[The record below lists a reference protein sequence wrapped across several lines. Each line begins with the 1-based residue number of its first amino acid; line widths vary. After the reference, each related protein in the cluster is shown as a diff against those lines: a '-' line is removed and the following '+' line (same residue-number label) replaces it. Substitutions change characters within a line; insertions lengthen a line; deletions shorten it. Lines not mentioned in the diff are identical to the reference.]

1 LARQHPMIKKLRY
14 CFLLV
19 LLLHL
24 LFFLGFTVVLVDADE
39 NKPPEQ
45 DEESK
50 AQRVLP
56 SYVYQ
61 EQPPPAQQNTLE
73 TKPSL
78 LKPVTADSAKNGI
91 LKPKAAI
98 PKPPAAQSPP
108 TMIGRPSK
116 SESGAPH
123 SDPANLVAD
132 KPTDKPLIKLLS
144 RATGAKLFYPKSA
157 QDFHIT
163 GMVRIQ
169 FYITPQGYVSQ
180 VVLLQSSGSSMLDD
194 AGIYAISNI
203 SPVKGVDVYLKK
215 PRTLSVGI
223 IFG

>member
-1 LARQHPMIKKLRY
+1 MIKKLRY

-24 LFFLGFTVVLVDADE
+24 LLFLSFTVVLIEQDQ
-39 NKPPEQ
+39 NTPPEQ

-50 AQRVLP
+50 AQKVLP

-61 EQPPPAQQNTLE
+61 EQPPPAPQNSPAE
-73 TKPSL
+73 KPSL
-78 LKPVTADSAKNGI
+78 LNPTTDNTAKNGI
-91 LKPKAAI
+91 LKPKAAP
-98 PKPPAAQSPP
+98 PKQPAAAATPT
-108 TMIGRPSK
+108 TMIGKPSK
-116 SESGAPH
+116 TQSGAPH
-123 SDPANLVAD
+123 SDPANLIAD

-163 GMVRIQ
+163 GIVRIQ
-169 FYITPQGYVSQ
+169 FYITPEGVVSQ
-180 VVLLQSSGSSMLDD
+180 IVLLQSSGSSQLDE
-194 AGIYAISNI
+194 AGLYAISNI

-215 PRTLSVGI
+215 PRTLTVGI

>member
-1 LARQHPMIKKLRY
+1 MIKKLRY

-24 LFFLGFTVVLVDADE
+24 LLFLGFTLVLVDPE
-39 NKPPEQ
+39 LNTPPEQ

-61 EQPPPAQQNTLE
+61 EQPPPAPQDSPAA
-73 TKPSL
+73 KPSL
-78 LKPVTADSAKNGI
+78 LMPTADNTAKNGI
-91 LKPKAAI
+91 LKPTTPTPKRAATAAI
-98 PKPPAAQSPP
+98 P
-108 TMIGRPSK
+108 TMIGKPSK
-116 SESGAPH
+116 TQSGAPH
-123 SDPANLVAD
+123 ADPANLVAD

-169 FYITPQGYVSQ
+169 FYITPAGYVSQ
-180 VVLLQSSGSSMLDD
+180 VVLLQTSGSAMLDQ
-194 AGIYAISNI
+194 AGLYAISNI
-203 SPVKGVDVYLKK
+203 SPVKGVDAYLKQ

>member
-1 LARQHPMIKKLRY
+1 MIKKLRF
-14 CFLLV
+14 CFLVV

-24 LFFLGFTVVLVDADE
+24 LFFLGFTVVLVEADD

-61 EQPPPAQQNTLE
+61 EQPPPAPQNSLE
-73 TKPSL
+73 EKPSL
-78 LKPVTADSAKNGI
+78 LKPVTTDTAKNGI
-91 LKPKAAI
+91 LKPKTPT
-98 PKPPAAQSPP
+98 PKPASSAEP
-108 TMIGRPSK
+108 TMIGKPST
-116 SESGAPH
+116 SQSGAPH

-180 VVLLQSSGSSMLDD
+180 VVLLQSSGSSQLDE
-194 AGIYAISNI
+194 AGLYAISNI
-203 SPVKGVDVYLKK
+203 SPVKGVDLYLKK
-215 PRTLSVGI
+215 ARTLSVGI

>member
-1 LARQHPMIKKLRY
+1 MNKKLRF
-14 CFLLV
+14 CFLIV

-24 LFFLGFTVVLVDADE
+24 LFFLGFTVVLVEADD

-61 EQPPPAQQNTLE
+61 EQPPPAQLQNTLE
-73 TKPSL
+73 EKPSL
-78 LKPVTADSAKNGI
+78 LKPVTKDTAKNGI
-91 LKPKAAI
+91 LKPKTPT
-98 PKPPAAQSPP
+98 PKPASSAEP
-108 TMIGRPSK
+108 TMIGKPS
-116 SESGAPH
+116 STQSGAPH

-180 VVLLQSSGSSMLDD
+180 VVLLQSSGSSQLDE
-194 AGIYAISNI
+194 AGLYAISNI
-203 SPVKGVDVYLKK
+203 SPVKGVDLYLKK

>member
-1 LARQHPMIKKLRY
+1 MIKKLRY

-24 LFFLGFTVVLVDADE
+24 LLFLGFTVVLVEQDQ
-39 NKPPEQ
+39 NTPPEQ

-50 AQRVLP
+50 AQKVLP

-61 EQPPPAQQNTLE
+61 EQPPPAPQNSPAE
-73 TKPSL
+73 KPSL
-78 LKPVTADSAKNGI
+78 LKPTTANTAKNGI
-91 LKPKAAI
+91 LKPKTAT
-98 PKPPAAQSPP
+98 PKTPSQTAV
-108 TMIGRPSK
+108 TMIGKPSK
-116 SESGAPH
+116 TQSGAPH

-163 GMVRIQ
+163 GIVRIQ
-169 FYITPQGYVSQ
+169 FYITPEGMVSQ
-180 VVLLQSSGSSMLDD
+180 VVLLQSSGSSMLDE
-194 AGIYAISNI
+194 AGLYAISNI

-215 PRTLSVGI
+215 PRTLTVGI